1 MKNLLLLLTAA
12 IFFGCGQAK
21 TIYADQKYGICM
33 EKCNMKYSKYD
44 SANRSKCISE
54 CNKSKYEDAK

>member
-1 MKNLLLLLTAA
+1 MKNHLLLLMVF
-12 IFFGCGQAK
+12 IQFGCGQAK

-44 SANRSKCISE
+44 STNRSKCMAE
-54 CNKSKYEDAK
+54 CSTSKYEDAK